1 MATTKLA
8 SDADWADANVEAC
21 VTTKGGHQILW
32 QCWIS
37 NMHDTASWVDFMTYE
52 TLRLEAAL
60 YDMQRTVV
68 LTLNDDEWSI
78 DLKEMTQ
85 TNVKTQTARPIRRVV
100 VLKTGVLK
108 D

>member
-8 SDADWADANVEAC
+8 ADADWADANVEAIVC
-21 VTTKGGHQILW
+21 TKGVHQILW
-32 QCWIS
+32 QCFIS
-37 NMHDTASWVDFMTYE
+37 HLHDTPQWVDFMAYE

-60 YDMQRTVV
+60 VEMERTVV

-78 DLKEMTQ
+78 DLLEMEQ
-85 TNVKTQTARPIRRVV
+85 TNVKTKTVRPIRRVV